1 MQKNDKTDDVW
12 KNTAGQNKRDR
23 RNTVED
29 DMKCWVKKQPI
40 I

>member
-1 MQKNDKTDDVW
+1 MRGYDMI
-12 KNTAGQNKRDR
+12 GQNKRDR

-29 DMKCWVKKQPI
+29 DMKCWVTEQPI